1 MDVESSNLPRNLP
14 RHRHH
19 HHHQC
24 HLARS
29 DHVPLLLAP
38 SVPSVTKYQSKP
50 RPMPSGATPGASQPA
65 TDGSLTF
72 SASQAASGAS
82 LVQHAGQLTW
92 HEKHCQLTLPQAK
105 GWKKCDTQPWGD
117 RNLHLHLD
125 HAEALAA
132 MGLPD
137 DGSNRSE
144 SCSTPS
150 SLSRSSPADE
160 RVRLQIAAARAR
172 KQHQRLASSRLL
184 LMASSTPGIYASA
197 ALAAPPRPTTRS
209 RPSQAPRQR
218 TQQRSQ
224 TPPRSRSTSSHRGL
238 QRGVHSQVSTS
249 GAASS
254 GGASQPAIMKG
265 PLPTRFTIETII
277 RRYHAED
284 RQAYTYKEF
293 LYHYAVQRGWPVE
306 SVRTFW
312 ERLPRARDHLLV

>member
-1 MDVESSNLPRNLP
+1 MDVESSNLPPNLP
-14 RHRHH
+14 GHHHHH

-50 RPMPSGATPGASQPA
+50 RPMPSGATPNRGASQPA

-72 SASQAASGAS
+72 GASQAPSGAS
-82 LVQHAGQLTW
+82 LVEHSGQLTW
-92 HEKHCQLTLPQAK
+92 LKKHLQLTLPQAK
-105 GWKKCDTQPWGD
+105 GWKKYDTQPWEG

-150 SLSRSSPADE
+150 SLSSLSPTDQ
-160 RVRLQIAAARAR
+160 RVREQIQAARAR
-172 KQHQRLASSRLL
+172 KLLRLASS
-184 LMASSTPGIYASA
+184 MPGIYAWA
-197 ALAAPPRPTTRS
+197 ARAAPPRPTTRS

-254 GGASQPAIMKG
+254 GGASQPAMMKG

-284 RQAYTYKEF
+284 RQAYTCEEF
-293 LYHYAVQRGWPVE
+293 LDHYAVQRGWPVE

>member
-1 MDVESSNLPRNLP
+1 
-14 RHRHH
+14 
-19 HHHQC
+19 
-24 HLARS
+24 
-29 DHVPLLLAP
+29 
-38 SVPSVTKYQSKP
+38 
-50 RPMPSGATPGASQPA
+50 MPSGATPNRGASQPA

-72 SASQAASGAS
+72 GASQAPSGAS
-82 LVQHAGQLTW
+82 LVEHSGQLTW
-92 HEKHCQLTLPQAK
+92 LKKHLQLTLPQAK

-150 SLSRSSPADE
+150 SLSSLSPTDQ
-160 RVRLQIAAARAR
+160 RVREQIQAARAR
-172 KQHQRLASSRLL
+172 KLLRLASS
-184 LMASSTPGIYASA
+184 MPGIYAWA
-197 ALAAPPRPTTRS
+197 ARAAPPPPTTRS
-209 RPSQAPRQR
+209 RPSQVKRQR
-218 TQQRSQ
+218 TQ
-224 TPPRSRSTSSHRGL
+224 
-238 QRGVHSQVSTS
+238 
-249 GAASS
+249 
-254 GGASQPAIMKG
+254 PAMMKK
-265 PLPTRFTIETII
+265 PLPTRFTIDTII

-306 SVRTFW
+306 SARTFW